1 MTPPPN
7 RSGRRRR
14 RRGPRPQPDGNQSQV
29 GTQPQ
34 PRQEP
39 AQDTGDQVSAP
50 PRDARQPSRQDG
62 GQGAEDISGN
72 ARKRTRAKRRPN
84 RQPTVFGPMPSE
96 VLKAP
101 FRRARPT
108 REMARLRLDDVLAS
122 EDNGLQFGCPMLT
135 RTRLSLPSSGNLPSP
150 RCSLGWALHAEDEV
164 ALCLRTPH
172 LLDCWKL
179 DGRREER
186 LRAELDQEPAAD

>member
-14 RRGPRPQPDGNQSQV
+14 RRGSRPQSDGNQSQD
-29 GTQPQ
+29 GTQ
-34 PRQEP
+34 RQEP
-39 AQDTGDQVSAP
+39 AQETGDKASVPS
-50 PRDARQPSRQDG
+50 RGARQFSRQDG
-62 GQGAEDISGN
+62 GQEADDAFGN
-72 ARKRTRAKRRPN
+72 ARKRTRARRRPN

-108 REMARLRLDDVLAS
+108 REMARLQLDSLLAS
-122 EDNGLQFGCPMLT
+122 EENGLRFGCPMLT

-150 RCSLGWALHAEDEV
+150 RCSMGWALHSEDEV
-164 ALCLRTPH
+164 ALCLRTPD

-179 DGRREER
+179 DAQREDR
-186 LRAELDQEPAAD
+186 LRAELDEESAAD